1 MSATRLYTNLDIPES
16 RNLIDLHSEDE
27 SVPKIMDIFK
37 NFHGTMEEQMFH
49 NQWTLKDITE
59 VRKDNIY
66 NNVRYLMLSLLS
78 FEGLFSCATLLTFN
92 PLFVGFYVYIKGN
105 NKWVTTK

>member
-1 MSATRLYTNLDIPES
+1 LKTTSATSLYTNLDIPES
-16 RNLIDLHSEDE
+16 RNLIDLHSGDE
-27 SVPKIMDIFK
+27 GVSKMMDIFR
-37 NFHGTMEEQMFH
+37 NFQGAVEEKMFH
-49 NQWTLKDITE
+49 NRRTLKDITE

-92 PLFVGFYVYIKGN
+92 PLFAGFYVYIKGN
-105 NKWVTTK
+105 KK